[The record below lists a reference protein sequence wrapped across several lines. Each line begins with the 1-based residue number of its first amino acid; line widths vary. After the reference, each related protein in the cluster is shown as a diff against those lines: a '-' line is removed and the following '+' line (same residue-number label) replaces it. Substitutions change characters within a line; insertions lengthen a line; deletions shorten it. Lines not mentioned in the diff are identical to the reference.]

1 MGRLRRLAAAAAI
14 VSTLMAGT
22 TALTVS
28 SATAASVTE
37 RADFPAPI
45 AVRCGY
51 HDALTPPTIRYGS
64 TGNAVREA
72 QCLLRYRGFSVGSS
86 GIDGRFG
93 PDTLEAT
100 EDFQA
105 ECNIS
110 ADGIIGPITWNRLR
124 YGC

>member
-1 MGRLRRLAAAAAI
+1 MGRFRRLAASAAI

-22 TALTVS
+22 TALTLS
-28 SATAASVTE
+28 GATAASATE
-37 RADFPAPI
+37 STDI
-45 AVRCGY
+45 AARCGW

-72 QCLLRYRGFSVGSS
+72 QCLLGYRGFSVGSS

-100 EDFQA
+100 TDFQA
-105 ECNIS
+105 ECRIS